1 VEYISEYTKIFR
13 LMSYARI
20 AVLAVLLLSVGTQT
34 VDMSITLTDS
44 DVTTFQMSSLF
55 PKVGAGYT
63 YNVSHPAAIIQT
75 FNEVGVT
82 TNNLMMV
89 DKYPIEAWRFQSA
102 KRIFY
107 YLAGN
112 SLCLAQY
119 NANTFSF
126 ENNTCAEAKK
136 PDDKYRCTGLKVT
149 NSWVAVG
156 CLSTDPQAVNKT
168 FDVMPY
174 INGQFAQGSTT
185 TVNITEGSPIS
196 GYLRIEAPPTGTVI
210 LVYDE
215 QAVTT
220 QTDTSSLYVLKYD
233 GDKNMFVLNNLL
245 KSIDTSAIKMIFDIT
260 WTVAQEGDIHGTISM
275 FDNKTSNL
283 ELNDCLFTNIGCAVE
298 TDFCFQT
305 CTELGVSKLA
315 IKSGRGRLLTD
326 KDADNYV
333 AFDKTDPNN
342 SKIIHCL
349 YNTTSK
355 KYDDCLTTIRQLP
368 FGASAQNVIVTA
380 ITGYNLNLAV
390 HFLDT
395 TTMAKF
401 VIYDLTR
408 YQATGTMAVSFESPI
423 FPDQIDTLTL
433 QQDLAICV
441 QPKVFHVFQPVDP
454 SQYSLQINAV
464 DLPAPSANSNVK
476 LRRALIYVSQTD
488 ASKKT
493 ITKKIS
499 VTVLDKMNSVMGFTD
514 QLPEFG
520 GIPEGAQFTNMDRTW
535 IYGNNLQFSAASG
548 AIDFDKSEILDK
560 DQIQYNFEP
569 DVEITSIHPVSIGEL
584 ILQSQDADNKT
595 FVHWF
600 ACMTDPDEPVVKNCI
615 SKFNFELPAGYSL
628 YRSFPT
634 TSFPDTN
641 QATAIVLIL
650 KNDIGNIMIHY
661 LWRADTSKNVPLTL
675 REGTTYRDVYVIN
688 FKDTLMFFTA
698 PMSTN
703 GTQIDVYTAPNNPT
717 DLVDKELTYFRAITP
732 ADVKL
737 SAFGFAPFHITSC
750 GHSDYVIEYL
760 SGNGYLV
767 KLNVFGASKPADIA
781 LRLAVRVV
789 HPRVPFTVAGFCPFG
804 DEFLVWDQGYKN
816 IFSVSTLNDNSFYD
830 FKISEF
836 GLLSVTSITCASR
849 SAAAGI
855 WGPIPSNNKA
865 VLTVYG
871 NQFNAAHSK
880 IHSIIPSSVGFIN
893 YTATPSL
900 GAGTIGQFFLEEGAL
915 TSWVFS
921 LGGPYL
927 VAKYKATI
935 PDPNLVL
942 TLTSGGETRTI
953 TKQIN
958 FQKVNYDVRLQRTAN
973 VTIEKG
979 QINLENSTN
988 IIGHLPLVTLTVP
1001 ENMTQ
1006 KVTLQQRSQLVK
1018 SVSAADG
1025 IITFIHVLDSRDGC
1039 VLYLGKDQ
1047 TTKTITFSVRGTNCN
1062 KDHDT
1067 GRTMFSFVDGRIEA
1081 NQAVIA
1087 GVYKVGGYYMTAVYY
1102 VKFQGDNV
1110 AILDDVNRGRISA
1123 VRIVR
1128 VPGGDSVTH
1137 ALFHGF
1143 NQDNMW
1149 TVLKV
1154 VRDAGTFTTWDSIP
1168 NCYNVWPA
1176 AINEG
1181 AVVFFNTYRSTG
1193 VSTYV
1198 LGSPNV
1204 AKGTVQAITFDGS
1217 NSEFSAVKCAT
1228 PAAYQLHC
1236 AMVTFG
1242 PHVVV
1247 LSATFNS
1254 TTWMIPDGGFST
1266 RSLFN
1271 FANQGES
1278 GSYTSVDVI
1287 PGWVLLQGEEGSLDL
1302 YSTAAQAQ
1310 GYLYTRIPAATGYTK
1325 KSLKSKL
1332 GGSLVHDQAP
1342 NSFALLPNT
1351 VNQTRPSLV
1360 RIASY
1365 KANSNDAAQLETYSI
1380 QPLTIDWEDDSN
1392 DLTALKLVQLS
1403 LGGGATPTKFDM
1415 SEFIDPVPPK
1425 PEPQPE
1431 EEKGFKWYWIMLI
1444 ILIIL
1449 GIIGGVAFYMKNKQ
1463 RGAEDDGNYSKN
1475 EPFVDE
1481 KPAQKKKDSDEF
1493 N

>member
-1 VEYISEYTKIFR
+1 
-13 LMSYARI
+13 MSYARL

-82 TNNLMMV
+82 TNNLQML
-89 DKYPIEAWRFQSA
+89 DKYVLEAWRFQTA

-119 NANTFSF
+119 NTNTYSF
-126 ENNTCAEAKK
+126 ENNTCTQAKK
-136 PDDKYRCTGLKVT
+136 PDDMYRCTGLKVT
-149 NSWVAVG
+149 NNWVAVG
-156 CLSTDPQAVNKT
+156 CLNTDPQAVTKT
-168 FDVMPY
+168 FDVMPF
-174 INGQFAQGSTT
+174 INGEFPKDSTT
-185 TVNITEGSPIS
+185 TVNIQQGSPIS

-220 QTDTSSLYVLKYD
+220 DTITSSIYVLNYD
-233 GDKNMFVLNNLL
+233 DDKNVFVYNNLL
-245 KSIDTSAIKMIFDIT
+245 MSVDTSPIKLIFDIS
-260 WTVAQEGDIHGTISM
+260 WTVGQEGDIHGTVSM
-275 FDNKTSNL
+275 FDNKTGNL

-298 TDFCFQT
+298 SDYCFQT
-305 CTELGVSKLA
+305 CTELGISKLA
-315 IKSGRGRLLTD
+315 IKSGRGRLLLD
-326 KDADNYV
+326 KDGNNYV
-333 AFDKTDPNN
+333 AFDKTDKSN

-349 YNTTSK
+349 YNATSK
-355 KYDDCLTTIRQLP
+355 KYDNCLTTIRQLP
-368 FGASAQNVIVTA
+368 FGASAESVIVTS
-380 ITGYNLNLAV
+380 ITGYNQNLAV

-395 TTMAKF
+395 STLAKF

-408 YQATGTMAVSFESPI
+408 YQATSTMAVSFESPV
-423 FPDQIDTLTL
+423 FPNQVDTLTL

-441 QPKVFHVFQPVDP
+441 EPRIFHIFQPVDP
-454 SQYSLQINAV
+454 AQYSLQINAV

-488 ASKKT
+488 ASMKT

-514 QLPEFG
+514 QLPDFG
-520 GIPEGAQFTNMDRTW
+520 GVPEGAQFTNMDRTW
-535 IYGNNLQFSAASG
+535 IYGNNLQFSATSG
-548 AIDFDKSEILDK
+548 AIDFDKSEILDR

-569 DVEITSIHPVSIGEL
+569 DVEIAVVHPISIGEFV
-584 ILQSQDADNKT
+584 LQAAGAESKNN
-595 FVHWF
+595 VHWF
-600 ACMTDPDEPVVKNCI
+600 ACTTDPEEPVVKNCN
-615 SKFNFELPAGYSL
+615 SKFNFVLPTGYSL
-628 YRSFPT
+628 YKSYPT
-634 TSFPDTN
+634 TSYPDTN
-641 QATAIVLIL
+641 QATAIVIVL
-650 KNDIGNIMIHY
+650 KNDVGNIMIHY

-675 REGTTYRDVYVIN
+675 REGTTFRDIHVIN
-688 FKDTLMFFTA
+688 YRDTLMFFTA
-698 PMSTN
+698 PLSTN
-703 GTQIDVYTAPNNPT
+703 NTQIDVYLAPNNPT
-717 DLVDKELTYFRAITP
+717 DLADKELTYFRAITP

-737 SAFGFAPFHITSC
+737 SAFGFAPTKITNC
-750 GHSDYVIEYL
+750 GHNDLVVQYL
-760 SGNGYLV
+760 SGNGYIV

-804 DEFLVWDQGYKN
+804 DEFLVWDQDYKN
-816 IFSVSTLNDNSFYD
+816 VFSVSTLNDNSYYD
-830 FKISEF
+830 YKISEF
-836 GLLSVTSITCASR
+836 GLLSVTAITCANKA
-849 SAAAGI
+849 AAAGI
-855 WGPIPSNNKA
+855 WGAAPSNNKA
-865 VLTVYG
+865 VITVFG
-871 NQFNAAHSK
+871 NQYNAAHSK
-880 IHSIIPSSVGFIN
+880 IHSVIPSSVGFID
-893 YTATPSL
+893 YYSTPML
-900 GAGTIGQFFLEEGAL
+900 AHGTVGQFFLEGGAL

-927 VAKYKATI
+927 VAKYKSTI
-935 PDPNLVL
+935 PDPNLIL
-942 TLTSGGETRTI
+942 TLTSGSETRTI

-958 FQKVNYDVRLQRTAN
+958 FQKVSYDVRLQRTAN

-979 QINLENSTN
+979 KINLEDSTN
-988 IIGHLPLVTLTVP
+988 IIGHLPLASLTVP

-1006 KVTLQQRSQLVK
+1006 KVTLQQRAQLVK

-1025 IITFIHVLDSRDGC
+1025 AITFIHVLDSRDGC
-1039 VLYLGKDQ
+1039 VLYLGQDQ
-1047 TTKTITFSVRGTNCN
+1047 TTKTVVFSVRGTNCN

-1067 GRTMFSFVDGRIEA
+1067 GRAMFSAVDGRLEA

-1087 GVYKVGGYYMTAVYY
+1087 GVYRVGGLYTTTVYY
-1102 VKFQGDNV
+1102 VRFQADNI
-1110 AILDDVNRGRISA
+1110 AITDDANRGLISG

-1137 ALFHGF
+1137 ALFHGY
-1143 NQDNMW
+1143 NQDNQW

-1154 VRDAGTFTTWDSIP
+1154 GRDAGSFTPWDTIP

-1176 AINEG
+1176 TINEG

-1193 VSTYV
+1193 VSAYV
-1198 LGSPNV
+1198 LASPNV
-1204 AKGTVQAITFDGS
+1204 AKGAVQAITFDGS
-1217 NSEFSAVKCAT
+1217 NSEFAAIKCAT

-1236 AMVTFG
+1236 AMLTFG
-1242 PHVVV
+1242 AHVVV
-1247 LSATFNS
+1247 LNATFNS
-1254 TTWMIPDGGFST
+1254 TTWTIPDGGYST
-1266 RSLFN
+1266 RALFN
-1271 FANQGES
+1271 YANQGES
-1278 GSYTSVDVI
+1278 GSYSSVDII

-1310 GYLYTRIPAATGYTK
+1310 GYLYTRIPAASGFVK
-1325 KSLKSKL
+1325 KSLMSKL
-1332 GGSLVHDQAP
+1332 GGSLVHDHGF
-1342 NSFALLPNT
+1342 NTFALIPNAQ
-1351 VNQTRPSLV
+1351 NLTRPSLS

-1365 KANSNDAAQLETYSI
+1365 KAGSNDAAQLETYSI
-1380 QPLTIDWEDDSN
+1380 QPLTIDWEDESN
-1392 DLTALKLVQLS
+1392 DLAALKLVQLN
-1403 LGGGATPTKFDM
+1403 LGGGATPAKFDM
-1415 SEFIDPVPPK
+1415 SEFINPVPPK
-1425 PEPQPE
+1425 PEPKPE
-1431 EEKGFKWYWIMLI
+1431 EKKGFAWYWIMLI

-1449 GIIGGVAFYMKNKQ
+1449 GIIGGVAYYMKNKQ